1 MRIVKLNLARN
12 CIKYL
17 IRTYGIN
24 EIFVPY
30 YTCQTVWNAIR
41 EAGCKVLFY
50 HIDKNFLPQ
59 NEFPKD
65 AYIIYTNYFGLCS
78 KNCRK
83 LSDKYKNL
91 IVDNTHAFYENQ
103 SGLASFCSLRKFFD
117 VPSGAF
123 LYTEKIS
130 EENFAQDNL
139 DLSPVKFHKNY
150 TKFVQNELALNRE
163 KSIKTISKN
172 CENLFK
178 KTNFEKD
185 KSTRIY
191 LFKEYEKI
199 FKKDN
204 YIKLTLN
211 DGEIPYCY
219 PFCPDKDFY
228 KEDILKNNIILL
240 KLWKNYPQKF
250 SESKLNNTVAL
261 PLTDVDYAE
270 KIMKIFR

>member
-1 MRIVKLNLARN
+1 M
-12 CIKYL
+12 
-17 IRTYGIN
+17 
-24 EIFVPY
+24 
-30 YTCQTVWNAIR
+30 
-41 EAGCKVLFY
+41 
-50 HIDKNFLPQ
+50 
-59 NEFPKD
+59 
-65 AYIIYTNYFGLCS
+65 
-78 KNCRK
+78 
-83 LSDKYKNL
+83 
-91 IVDNTHAFYENQ
+91 
-103 SGLASFCSLRKFFD
+103 
-117 VPSGAF
+117 
-123 LYTEKIS
+123 
-130 EENFAQDNL
+130 

-172 CENLFK
+172 CENLFE

-228 KEDILKNNIILL
+228 KENILKNNIILL

-261 PLTDVDYAE
+261 PLTDVEYAE